1 MSRVSRLG
9 WAAYALAA
17 LVLALD
23 QISKG
28 WVLGPLDLP
37 SRGQVSVVEPW
48 LRFTLTHNSGVSFN
62 LLKGGALSR
71 WGLSLFSVV
80 VAGALAT
87 WAARAEKR
95 IQAAG
100 LGLIMGGALGNALD
114 RVRLGVVTDFVDV
127 SGGFAFFPWIFN
139 LADSAISVGVA
150 LLLLES
156 LLTPPGA
163 KAPSRSAPEKP
174 A

>member
-1 MSRVSRLG
+1 MSRISRLG
-9 WAAYALAA
+9 WAAYFLALA
-17 LVLALD
+17 VVALD
-23 QISKG
+23 QLSKW

-37 SRGQVSVVEPW
+37 SRGQVAVAEPW
-48 LRFTLTHNSGVSFN
+48 LRFTLTHNPGVSFG
-62 LLKGGALSR
+62 LLNGGALSR

-80 VAGALAT
+80 VAGALAV

-100 LGLIMGGALGNALD
+100 LGLIIGGALGNALD
-114 RVRLGVVTDFVDV
+114 RVRLGVVTDFIDV
-127 SGGFAFFPWIFN
+127 SGALAFFPWIFN
-139 LADSAISVGVA
+139 VADSAISVGVA

-156 LLTPPGA
+156 VL
-163 KAPSRSAPEKP
+163 APSPAKSAPEKP